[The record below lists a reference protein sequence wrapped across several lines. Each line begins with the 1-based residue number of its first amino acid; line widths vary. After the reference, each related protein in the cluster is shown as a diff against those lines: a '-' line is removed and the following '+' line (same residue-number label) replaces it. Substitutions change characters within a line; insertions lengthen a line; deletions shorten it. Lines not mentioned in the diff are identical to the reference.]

1 MTKLNNIVLVFLL
14 SSCAS
19 LTGPE
24 GAFPDTKYDFLDEEL
39 SEDVVTTDDLEL
51 RGEEDH
57 YPIDVAAQ
65 DTIFQEVP
73 KPRQI
78 FSAGGASEVQL
89 RRLGELLWIYVETL
103 PSTTWPITRS
113 YWETSEFQLL
123 DANPETGE
131 MLIDFDEEINFKITI
146 EHGIKESSSEIFLSG
161 VQKDEGASVELD
173 QDEIQPYLEDMVS
186 YIADSVGTFSGTSL
200 AAQSLNDRKKSR
212 IFSENERTVIE
223 LDLNFERAWST
234 VSRAISASQII
245 SNDRNRD
252 EGIFY
257 VSLSAQEESD
267 ESRFNPFSFLRR
279 NTSEQIA
286 DPEYI
291 ILVSRSGSKTLI
303 RAEAMTGNIQDAEDL
318 LSILNESL
326 S

>member
-65 DTIFQEVP
+65 DTIFKEVP

-173 QDEIQPYLEDMVS
+173 QDEIQPYLEDIVS

-234 VSRAISASQII
+234 VSRAINASQII

-279 NTSEQIA
+279 NPSEQIA

>member
-1 MTKLNNIVLVFLL
+1 MDKYKPIILAFLI
-14 SSCAS
+14 SSCSS

-24 GAFPDTKYDFLDEEL
+24 GAFPDTRYDFLDEEL
-39 SEDVVTTDDLEL
+39 SNDVVTTEDLQL
-51 RGEEDH
+51 STEENH
-57 YPIDVAAQ
+57 YPIEISSG
-65 DTIFQEVP
+65 DTVFQEVP

-89 RRLGELLWIYVETL
+89 RRLGDLLWVYVETL
-103 PSTTWPITRS
+103 PSTTWPITRT

-123 DANPETGE
+123 DANPETGV
-131 MLIDFDEEINFKITI
+131 MLIDFSQDINLKITI
-146 EHGIKESSSEIFLSG
+146 EHGIKESSSEIFLSA
-161 VQKDEGASVELD
+161 VKKTDNVEVEVD
-173 QDEIQPYLEDMVS
+173 NEQIQPFLEDIVN

-212 IFSENERTVIE
+212 IFSENEKTVIE

-245 SNDRNRD
+245 SNDRNRE

-257 VSLSAQEESD
+257 VSLSAEEESGV
-267 ESRFNPFSFLRR
+267 SRFNPLAFFRR
-279 NTSEQIA
+279 NPSQQIA
-286 DPEYI
+286 DPEYMI
-291 ILVSRSGSKTLI
+291 YVTPLGSKTLI
-303 RAEAMTGNIQDAEDL
+303 KAEAMTGNIQDSEDL

>member
-1 MTKLNNIVLVFLL
+1 MNKLNYIVLVLL
-14 SSCAS
+14 VSSCAS

-24 GAFPDTKYDFLDEEL
+24 GAFPETKYDFLDEEL

-51 RGEEDH
+51 NTEEDH
-57 YPIDVAAQ
+57 YPIDISSK
-65 DTIFQEVP
+65 DTVFQEVP

-123 DANPETGE
+123 DANPETGV
-131 MLIDFDEEINFKITI
+131 MLVDFNDEINFKITI

-161 VQKDEGASVELD
+161 VRKDEEAEVELD
-173 QDEIQPYLEDMVS
+173 QEEIQPYLEDIVN

-234 VSRAISASQII
+234 VSRAINSSQII
-245 SNDRNRD
+245 SNDRNRE

-257 VSLSAQEESD
+257 VSLSVEEESN

-279 NTSEQIA
+279 NPSEQIA

-303 RAEAMTGNIQDAEDL
+303 KAEAMTGNIQDAEDL

>member
-1 MTKLNNIVLVFLL
+1 MNKLNYILLVLLV

-39 SEDVVTTDDLEL
+39 SEDVITTDDLEL
-51 RGEEDH
+51 NTEEDH
-57 YPIDVAAQ
+57 YPIDIGSK
-65 DTIFQEVP
+65 DTVFQEVP

-123 DANPETGE
+123 DANPETGV
-131 MLIDFDEEINFKITI
+131 MLVDFNDEINFKITI

-161 VQKDEGASVELD
+161 VQKDEETVVELD
-173 QDEIQPYLEDMVS
+173 QEEIQPYLEDIVN

-234 VSRAISASQII
+234 VSRAINSSQII
-245 SNDRNRD
+245 SNDRNRE

-257 VSLSAQEESD
+257 VSLSVEEESN

-279 NTSEQIA
+279 NPSEQIA

-303 RAEAMTGNIQDAEDL
+303 KAEAMTGNIQDAEDL

>member
-1 MTKLNNIVLVFLL
+1 MF
-14 SSCAS
+14 SSCS
-19 LTGPE
+19 YLSGPD
-24 GAFPDTKYDFLDEEL
+24 GVFPDTQYDFLDDEL
-39 SEDVVTTDDLEL
+39 STGVITTDDLDLEM
-51 RGEEDH
+51 EEDH
-57 YPIDVAAQ
+57 YPIVSADKN
-65 DTIFQEVP
+65 TIFAEVP

-78 FSAGGASEVQL
+78 FSAGGKSEVQL
-89 RRLGELLWIYVETL
+89 RRLGELLWVYVETL

-123 DANPETGE
+123 DANPESGV
-131 MLIDFDEEINFKITI
+131 MIIDFDDEINFKITI

-161 VQKDEGASVELD
+161 LDKNGNNDIELD
-173 QDEIQPYLEDMVS
+173 QKQTQPYLEDLVN

-200 AAQSLNDRKKSR
+200 AAQALNDKKKSR
-212 IFSENERTVIE
+212 IFSENERTIIE

-234 VSRAISASQII
+234 VSRAITGSKII
-245 SNDRNRD
+245 SNDRNRE

-257 VSLSAQEESD
+257 VSLSPD
-267 ESRFNPFSFLRR
+267 EDSNNSRFNPFSFLKR
-279 NTSEQIA
+279 NPDEQIA

-291 ILVSRSGSKTLI
+291 LLVTRAGSKTLI
-303 RAEAMTGNIQDAEDL
+303 KAESITGSIEAAEEL

>member
-39 SEDVVTTDDLEL
+39 SDDVVTTDDLEL

-89 RRLGELLWIYVETL
+89 RRLGDLLWIYVETL

-131 MLIDFDEEINFKITI
+131 MLIDFDKEINFKITI

-173 QDEIQPYLEDMVS
+173 QDEIQPYLEDIVS

-234 VSRAISASQII
+234 VSRAINASQII

-257 VSLSAQEESD
+257 VSLSSQEESD

-279 NTSEQIA
+279 NPSEQIA

>member
-39 SEDVVTTDDLEL
+39 SEDIVTTDDLEL

-173 QDEIQPYLEDMVS
+173 QDEIQPYLEDIVS

-234 VSRAISASQII
+234 VSRAINASQII

-279 NTSEQIA
+279 NPSEQIA

>member
-1 MTKLNNIVLVFLL
+1 MNKLNYIVLVLL
-14 SSCAS
+14 VSSCAS

-39 SEDVVTTDDLEL
+39 SEDVITTDDLEL
-51 RGEEDH
+51 NTEEDH
-57 YPIDVAAQ
+57 YPIDIGSK
-65 DTIFQEVP
+65 DTVFQEVP

-123 DANPETGE
+123 DANPETGV
-131 MLIDFDEEINFKITI
+131 MLVDFNDEINFKITI

-161 VQKDEGASVELD
+161 VQKDEETVVELD
-173 QDEIQPYLEDMVS
+173 QEEIQPYLEDIVN

-234 VSRAISASQII
+234 VSRAINSSQII
-245 SNDRNRD
+245 SNDRNRE

-257 VSLSAQEESD
+257 VSLSAEEESN

-279 NTSEQIA
+279 NPSEQIA

-303 RAEAMTGNIQDAEDL
+303 KAEAMTGNIQDAEDL

>member
-1 MTKLNNIVLVFLL
+1 MNKLNYVIITFLV

-19 LTGPE
+19 ITGPE
-24 GAFPDTKYDFLDEEL
+24 GAFPDTTYDFLDDEL
-39 SEDVVTTDDLEL
+39 SQDIVTPEDLEL
-51 RGEEDH
+51 NREEDH
-57 YPIDVAAQ
+57 YPIDTLSG
-65 DTIFQEVP
+65 DTVFQEVP

-123 DANPETGE
+123 DANPETGV
-131 MLIDFDEEINFKITI
+131 MLIDFNDEINFKITI

-161 VQKDEGASVELD
+161 IQKDEEIAVELA
-173 QDEIQPYLEDMVS
+173 QEEIQPYLEDIVN

-234 VSRAISASQII
+234 VSRAINASRII
-245 SNDRNRD
+245 SNDRNRE

-257 VSLSAQEESD
+257 VSLSAEEGSD
-267 ESRFNPFSFLRR
+267 EARFNPFAFLRR
-279 NTSEQIA
+279 NPDEQIA
-286 DPEYI
+286 DPEYMI
-291 ILVSRSGSKTLI
+291 YVSRYGSKTLI
-303 RAEAMTGNIQDAEDL
+303 KAEAMTGNIQDAEDL
-318 LSILNESL
+318 ISILNESL

>member
-1 MTKLNNIVLVFLL
+1 MDKYKPIILAFLI
-14 SSCAS
+14 SSCSS

-24 GAFPDTKYDFLDEEL
+24 GAFPDTRYDFLDEEL
-39 SEDVVTTDDLEL
+39 SNDVVTTEDLQL
-51 RGEEDH
+51 STEENH
-57 YPIDVAAQ
+57 YPIETTSG
-65 DTIFQEVP
+65 DTVFQEVP

-89 RRLGELLWIYVETL
+89 RRLGDLLWVYVETL
-103 PSTTWPITRS
+103 PSTTWPITRT

-123 DANPETGE
+123 DANPETGV
-131 MLIDFDEEINFKITI
+131 MLIDFSQDINLKITI
-146 EHGIKESSSEIFLSG
+146 EHGIKESSSEIFLSA
-161 VQKDEGASVELD
+161 VKKTDNVEVEVD
-173 QDEIQPYLEDMVS
+173 NEQIQPYLEDIVN

-212 IFSENERTVIE
+212 IFSENEKTVIE

-245 SNDRNRD
+245 SNDRNRE

-257 VSLSAQEESD
+257 VSLSAEEESGV
-267 ESRFNPFSFLRR
+267 SRFNPLAFFRR
-279 NTSEQIA
+279 NPSQQIA
-286 DPEYI
+286 DPEYMI
-291 ILVSRSGSKTLI
+291 YVTPLGSKTLI
-303 RAEAMTGNIQDAEDL
+303 KAEAMTGNIQDSEDL

>member
-24 GAFPDTKYDFLDEEL
+24 GAFPDTRYDFLDEEL

-161 VQKDEGASVELD
+161 VQKEEGASVELD
-173 QDEIQPYLEDMVS
+173 QDEIQPYLEDIVS

-234 VSRAISASQII
+234 VSRAINASQII

-279 NTSEQIA
+279 NPSEQIA

>member
-51 RGEEDH
+51 NTEEDH
-57 YPIDVAAQ
+57 YPIDIASK
-65 DTIFQEVP
+65 DTVFQEVP

-173 QDEIQPYLEDMVS
+173 QDEIQPYLEDIVS
-186 YIADSVGTFSGTSL
+186 YIADSVGTFSGTS
-200 AAQSLNDRKKSR
+200 QSLNDRKKSR

-234 VSRAISASQII
+234 VSRAINASQII

-279 NTSEQIA
+279 NPSEQIA

>member
-39 SEDVVTTDDLEL
+39 SDDVVTTDDLEL

-89 RRLGELLWIYVETL
+89 RRLGDLLWIYVETL

-131 MLIDFDEEINFKITI
+131 MLIDFDKEINFKITI

-173 QDEIQPYLEDMVS
+173 QDEIQPYLEDIVS

-234 VSRAISASQII
+234 VSRAINASQII

-279 NTSEQIA
+279 NPSEQIA

-291 ILVSRSGSKTLI
+291 ILVSRSGSKPLI

>member
-24 GAFPDTKYDFLDEEL
+24 GAFPDTRYDFLDEEL

-173 QDEIQPYLEDMVS
+173 QDEIQPYLEVIVS

-234 VSRAISASQII
+234 VSRAINASQII

-279 NTSEQIA
+279 NPSEQIA

-291 ILVSRSGSKTLI
+291 ILVSRAGSKTLI
-303 RAEAMTGNIQDAEDL
+303 RAEAMTGNIQDAENL

>member
-1 MTKLNNIVLVFLL
+1 MKNYFFIIFILMF
-14 SSCAS
+14 SSCS
-19 LTGPE
+19 YLTGPD
-24 GAFPDTKYDFLDEEL
+24 GVFPDTQYEFLDDEL
-39 SEDVVTTDDLEL
+39 STGVITTNDLDLEM
-51 RGEEDH
+51 EEDH
-57 YPIDVAAQ
+57 YPIVSPDKN
-65 DTIFQEVP
+65 TIFAEVP

-78 FSAGGASEVQL
+78 FSAGGKSEVQL
-89 RRLGELLWIYVETL
+89 RRLGELLWVYVETL

-123 DANPETGE
+123 DADPELGV
-131 MLIDFDEEINFKITI
+131 MIIDFDDEINFKITI

-161 VQKDEGASVELD
+161 SDKNGDSDIELD
-173 QDEIQPYLEDMVS
+173 QEQTQPYLEDLVN

-200 AAQSLNDRKKSR
+200 AAQSLNDKKKSR
-212 IFSENERTVIE
+212 IFSDNERTIIE

-234 VSRAISASQII
+234 VSRAITGSKII
-245 SNDRNRD
+245 SNDRNRE

-257 VSLSAQEESD
+257 VSLSPD
-267 ESRFNPFSFLRR
+267 EDSNNSRFNPFSFLKR
-279 NTSEQIA
+279 NPDEQIA

-291 ILVSRSGSKTLI
+291 IFVTRAGSKTLI
-303 RAEAMTGNIQDAEDL
+303 KAESLAGNIEDAEDL

>member
-89 RRLGELLWIYVETL
+89 RRLGDLLWIYVETL

-131 MLIDFDEEINFKITI
+131 MLIDFDKEINFKITI

-173 QDEIQPYLEDMVS
+173 QDEIQPYLEDIVS

-234 VSRAISASQII
+234 VSRAINASQII

-279 NTSEQIA
+279 NPSEQIA

>member
-1 MTKLNNIVLVFLL
+1 MNKLKYIVFVSLV

-51 RGEEDH
+51 NTEENH
-57 YPIDVAAQ
+57 YPIYIASK
-65 DTIFQEVP
+65 DTVFQEVP

-123 DANPETGE
+123 DANPETGV
-131 MLIDFDEEINFKITI
+131 MLVDFNDEINFKITI

-161 VQKDEGASVELD
+161 VQKDEETVVELD
-173 QDEIQPYLEDMVS
+173 QEEIQPYLEDIVN

-234 VSRAISASQII
+234 VSRAINSSQII
-245 SNDRNRD
+245 SNDRNRE

-257 VSLSAQEESD
+257 VSLSAEEESN

-279 NTSEQIA
+279 NPSEQIA

-303 RAEAMTGNIQDAEDL
+303 KAEAMTGNIQDAEDL

>member
-1 MTKLNNIVLVFLL
+1 MKNYLFIIFIFMF
-14 SSCAS
+14 SSCS
-19 LTGPE
+19 YLTGPD
-24 GAFPDTKYDFLDEEL
+24 GVFPDTTYDFLDDEL
-39 SEDVVTTDDLEL
+39 STGVITTDDLDLEM
-51 RGEEDH
+51 EEDH
-57 YPIDVAAQ
+57 YPIVSADKN
-65 DTIFQEVP
+65 TIFAEVP

-78 FSAGGASEVQL
+78 FSAGGKSEVQL
-89 RRLGELLWIYVETL
+89 RRLGELLWVYVETL

-123 DANPETGE
+123 DANPESGV
-131 MLIDFDEEINFKITI
+131 MIIDFDDEINFKITI

-161 VQKDEGASVELD
+161 LDKNGDNDIELD
-173 QDEIQPYLEDMVS
+173 QKQTQPYLEDLVN

-200 AAQSLNDRKKSR
+200 AAQSLNDKKKSR
-212 IFSENERTVIE
+212 IFSENERTIIE

-234 VSRAISASQII
+234 VSRAITGSKII
-245 SNDRNRD
+245 SNDRNRE

-257 VSLSAQEESD
+257 VSLSPD
-267 ESRFNPFSFLRR
+267 EDSNNSRFNPFSFLKR
-279 NTSEQIA
+279 NPDEQIA

-291 ILVSRSGSKTLI
+291 ILVTRAGSKTLI
-303 RAEAMTGNIQDAEDL
+303 KAESITGSIEDAEDL

>member
-51 RGEEDH
+51 RSEEDH

-234 VSRAISASQII
+234 VSRAINASQII

-267 ESRFNPFSFLRR
+267 ELRFNPFSFLRR
-279 NTSEQIA
+279 NPSEQIA

>member
-1 MTKLNNIVLVFLL
+1 MKNYFFIVFILMF
-14 SSCAS
+14 SSCS
-19 LTGPE
+19 YLTGPD
-24 GAFPDTKYDFLDEEL
+24 GVFPDTQYEFLDDEL
-39 SEDVVTTDDLEL
+39 STGVITTNDLDLEM
-51 RGEEDH
+51 EEDH
-57 YPIDVAAQ
+57 YPIVSPDKN
-65 DTIFQEVP
+65 TIFAEVP

-78 FSAGGASEVQL
+78 FSAGGKSEVQL
-89 RRLGELLWIYVETL
+89 RRLGELLWVYVETL

-123 DANPETGE
+123 DANPELGV
-131 MLIDFDEEINFKITI
+131 MIIDFDDEINFKITI

-161 VQKDEGASVELD
+161 SDKNGDSDIELD
-173 QDEIQPYLEDMVS
+173 QEQTQPYLEDLVN

-200 AAQSLNDRKKSR
+200 AAQSLNDKKKSR
-212 IFSENERTVIE
+212 IFSDNERTIIE

-234 VSRAISASQII
+234 VSRAITGSKII
-245 SNDRNRD
+245 SNDRNRE

-257 VSLSAQEESD
+257 VSLSPD
-267 ESRFNPFSFLRR
+267 EDSNNSRFNPFSFLKR
-279 NTSEQIA
+279 NPDEQIA

-291 ILVSRSGSKTLI
+291 IFVTRAGSKTLI
-303 RAEAMTGNIQDAEDL
+303 KAESLAGSVEDAEDL

>member
-1 MTKLNNIVLVFLL
+1 MNKLNYIVLVLL
-14 SSCAS
+14 VSSCAS

-173 QDEIQPYLEDMVS
+173 QDEIQPYLEDIVN

-234 VSRAISASQII
+234 VSRAINASQII

-279 NTSEQIA
+279 NPSEQIA

>member
-1 MTKLNNIVLVFLL
+1 MSKLNYVVLVFLV

-39 SEDVVTTDDLEL
+39 SGDVVTTDDLAL
-51 RGEEDH
+51 NVEEDH
-57 YPIDVAAQ
+57 YPIDISAK

-89 RRLGELLWIYVETL
+89 RRLGDLLWIYVETL

-123 DANPETGE
+123 DADPETGE
-131 MLIDFDEEINFKITI
+131 MIIDFNDEINFKITI

-161 VQKDEGASVELD
+161 IQKGEEIKVELD
-173 QDEIQPYLEDMVS
+173 QEVIQPYLEDIVN

-212 IFSENERTVIE
+212 IYSENERTVIE

-234 VSRAISASQII
+234 VSRAINTTQII
-245 SNDRNRD
+245 SNDRNRE

-257 VSLSAQEESD
+257 VSLSAEQESN

-279 NTSEQIA
+279 NPSEQIA
-286 DPEYI
+286 DPEYMI
-291 ILVSRSGSKTLI
+291 FVSRSGTKTLI
-303 RAEAMTGNIQDAEDL
+303 KAEALTGSIQDAEDL

>member
-51 RGEEDH
+51 RSEEDH

-173 QDEIQPYLEDMVS
+173 QDEIQPYLEDIVS

-234 VSRAISASQII
+234 VSRAINASQII

-267 ESRFNPFSFLRR
+267 ELRFNPFSFLRR
-279 NTSEQIA
+279 NPSEQIA

>member
-1 MTKLNNIVLVFLL
+1 MNKLNYVIFIFLL

-39 SEDVVTTDDLEL
+39 SEDVITTDNLEL
-51 RGEEDH
+51 NTKEDH
-57 YPIDVAAQ
+57 YPIDIASK
-65 DTIFQEVP
+65 DTVFQEVP

-123 DANPETGE
+123 DANPEAGE
-131 MLIDFDEEINFKITI
+131 MLIDYNDEINFKITI

-161 VQKDEGASVELD
+161 VQKDDETLVELD
-173 QDEIQPYLEDMVS
+173 QDEIQPYLEDIVS

-234 VSRAISASQII
+234 VSRAINASQII
-245 SNDRNRD
+245 SNDRNRE

-257 VSLSAQEESD
+257 VSLSAEDESS

-279 NTSEQIA
+279 NPSEQIA

-303 RAEAMTGNIQDAEDL
+303 KAEAMTGNIQEAEDL
-318 LSILNESL
+318 ISILNESL

>member
-14 SSCAS
+14 SGCAS

-39 SEDVVTTDDLEL
+39 SDDVVTTDDLEL

-173 QDEIQPYLEDMVS
+173 QDEIQPYLEDIVS

-234 VSRAISASQII
+234 VSRAINASQII

-279 NTSEQIA
+279 NPSEQIA

>member
-1 MTKLNNIVLVFLL
+1 MSKLIYVVLVFLV

-39 SEDVVTTDDLEL
+39 SGDVVTTDDLAL
-51 RGEEDH
+51 NVEEDH
-57 YPIDVAAQ
+57 YPIDISAK
-65 DTIFQEVP
+65 DTVFQEVP

-123 DANPETGE
+123 DADPETGE
-131 MLIDFDEEINFKITI
+131 MIIDFNDEINFKITI

-161 VQKDEGASVELD
+161 IQKGEEIIVELD
-173 QDEIQPYLEDMVS
+173 QEVIQPYLEDIVN

-212 IFSENERTVIE
+212 IYSENERTVIE

-234 VSRAISASQII
+234 VSRAINTTQII
-245 SNDRNRD
+245 SNDRNRE

-257 VSLSAQEESD
+257 VSLSAEQESN

-279 NTSEQIA
+279 NPSEQIA
-286 DPEYI
+286 DPEYMI
-291 ILVSRSGSKTLI
+291 FVSRSGTKTLI
-303 RAEAMTGNIQDAEDL
+303 KAEALTGSIQDAEDL

>member
-39 SEDVVTTDDLEL
+39 SDDVVTTDDLEL

-173 QDEIQPYLEDMVS
+173 QDEIQPYLEDIVS

-234 VSRAISASQII
+234 VSRAINASQII

-257 VSLSAQEESD
+257 VRLSAQEESD

-279 NTSEQIA
+279 NPSEQIA

>member
-1 MTKLNNIVLVFLL
+1 MNKLNYVIIAFLV

-19 LTGPE
+19 ITGPE
-24 GAFPDTKYDFLDEEL
+24 GAFPDTTYDFLDDEL
-39 SEDVVTTDDLEL
+39 SQDIVTPEDLEL
-51 RGEEDH
+51 NREEDH
-57 YPIDVAAQ
+57 YPIDTLSG
-65 DTIFQEVP
+65 DTVFQEVP

-123 DANPETGE
+123 DANPETGV
-131 MLIDFDEEINFKITI
+131 MLIDFNDEINFKITI

-161 VQKDEGASVELD
+161 IQKDEEIAVDLD
-173 QDEIQPYLEDMVS
+173 QEEIQPYLEDIVN

-234 VSRAISASQII
+234 VSRAINASRII
-245 SNDRNRD
+245 SNDRNRE

-257 VSLSAQEESD
+257 VSLSAEEESD
-267 ESRFNPFSFLRR
+267 EARFNPFAFLRR
-279 NTSEQIA
+279 NPDEQIA
-286 DPEYI
+286 DPEYMI
-291 ILVSRSGSKTLI
+291 YVSRYGSKTLI
-303 RAEAMTGNIQDAEDL
+303 KAEAMTGNIQDAEDL
-318 LSILNESL
+318 ISILNESL

>member
-161 VQKDEGASVELD
+161 VQKDVGASVELD
-173 QDEIQPYLEDMVS
+173 QDEIQPYLEDIVS

-279 NTSEQIA
+279 NPSEQIA

>member
-24 GAFPDTKYDFLDEEL
+24 GAFPDTRYDFLDEEL

-131 MLIDFDEEINFKITI
+131 MLIDFNEEINFKITI

-173 QDEIQPYLEDMVS
+173 QDEIQPYLEDIVS

-234 VSRAISASQII
+234 VSRAINASQII

-279 NTSEQIA
+279 NPSEQIA

>member
-173 QDEIQPYLEDMVS
+173 QDEIQPYLEDIVS

-234 VSRAISASQII
+234 VSRAINASQII

-279 NTSEQIA
+279 NPSEQIA

-291 ILVSRSGSKTLI
+291 ILVSRAGSKTLI
-303 RAEAMTGNIQDAEDL
+303 RAEAMTGNIQDAENL

>member
-51 RGEEDH
+51 RGQEDH

-234 VSRAISASQII
+234 VSRAINASQII

-279 NTSEQIA
+279 NPSEQIA

>member
-1 MTKLNNIVLVFLL
+1 MSKLNYVVLVFLV

-39 SEDVVTTDDLEL
+39 SGDVVTTDDLAL
-51 RGEEDH
+51 NVEEDH
-57 YPIDVAAQ
+57 YPIDISAK

-123 DANPETGE
+123 DADPETGE
-131 MLIDFDEEINFKITI
+131 MIIDFNDEINFKITI

-161 VQKDEGASVELD
+161 IQKGEEIKVELD
-173 QDEIQPYLEDMVS
+173 QEVIQPYLEDIVN

-212 IFSENERTVIE
+212 IYSENERTVIE

-234 VSRAISASQII
+234 VSRAC
-245 SNDRNRD
+245 
-252 EGIFY
+252 
-257 VSLSAQEESD
+257 
-267 ESRFNPFSFLRR
+267 SF
-279 NTSEQIA
+279 EI
-286 DPEYI
+286 
-291 ILVSRSGSKTLI
+291 
-303 RAEAMTGNIQDAEDL
+303 
-318 LSILNESL
+318 
-326 S
+326 

>member
-1 MTKLNNIVLVFLL
+1 MNKLKYTVFVFLV

-51 RGEEDH
+51 NTEENH
-57 YPIDVAAQ
+57 YPIYIASK
-65 DTIFQEVP
+65 DTVFQEVP

-123 DANPETGE
+123 DANPETGV
-131 MLIDFDEEINFKITI
+131 MLVDFNDEINFKITI

-161 VQKDEGASVELD
+161 VQKDQETKVELD
-173 QDEIQPYLEDMVS
+173 QEEIQPFLEDIVN

-200 AAQSLNDRKKSR
+200 AAQSLNDKKKSR
-212 IFSENERTVIE
+212 IYSENERTVIE

-234 VSRAISASQII
+234 VSRAINSSQII
-245 SNDRNRD
+245 SNDRNRE

-257 VSLSAQEESD
+257 VSLSAEDESN

-279 NTSEQIA
+279 NPSEQIA

-291 ILVSRSGSKTLI
+291 ILVSESGSKTLI
-303 RAEAMTGNIQDAEDL
+303 KAEAMTGNIQDAEDL